1 VKITK
6 SQLRRIIREAI
17 GAYSAPALDPSEMI
31 VDPPFEK
38 PEEAWYIL
46 NPEGK
51 RIGGPYRSKGVA
63 QTELKYEPDGVKVSQ

>member
-1 VKITK
+1 
-6 SQLRRIIREAI
+6 
-17 GAYSAPALDPSEMI
+17 
-31 VDPPFEK
+31 VDPTFEK

-63 QTELKYEPDGVKVSQ
+63 QTELKYEPDGVEVSQ

>member
-1 VKITK
+1 MKITK

-17 GAYSAPALDPSEMI
+17 GAHSEPALDPSEMM
-31 VDPPFEK
+31 VDPTFEK